1 MKRSEMKELIK
12 KELTKTMGSDAA
24 KSVAEDVLHLV
35 EQAGMHPPDAVLNDG
50 QTGKY
55 WDNKWEEEKSLGAN
69 LVEALDEALEWQKGN
84 KELRTTVRE
93 TGEVKKPKRGHC
105 MISGEPMD

>member
-55 WDNKWEEEKSLGAN
+55 WDNKWEEEA
-69 LVEALDEALEWQKGN
+69 
-84 KELRTTVRE
+84 
-93 TGEVKKPKRGHC
+93 KKLNRGHC